1 MKAEPCIIEK
11 AKRRIVDYFEPKPP
25 PQEDC
30 LDSGLIGLVNYYL
43 YEGADV
49 RDLLFNLAI
58 VIADTL
64 ATRNQ
69 CVEVQIHG
77 AQDVVLSDGRD
88 VYLNVSGRIDDEWH
102 KPRPNAD
109 LVASRIE
116 SDLLEQLR
124 FAQPGG
130 CTEPGDS
137 TSISCRPPSAPGR

>member
-1 MKAEPCIIEK
+1 MIADTSTSNN
-11 AKRRIVDYFEPKPP
+11 AKRRILEYVYPKPP

-30 LDSGLIGLVNYYL
+30 IDSGLIGLVDYYL

-49 RDLLFNLAI
+49 RDLLLDLAI

-64 ATRNQ
+64 VTRNPG
-69 CVEVQIHG
+69 VEFHIDG
-77 AQDVVLSDGRD
+77 AQVVLTNRRV
-88 VYLNVSGRIDDEWH
+88 VYLNVSSRIDDEWH
-102 KPRPNAD
+102 KPDPNAD

-116 SDLLEQLR
+116 SELLEQLR
-124 FAQPGG
+124 FAQPGD